1 MGKTE
6 TKTTLHFGTFS
17 YQVEIA
23 NSCCSTRMLSN
34 LWSWLLTALS
44 SSSTSSTNTSPLS
57 TNTSTTRPLMIA
69 VEGNI
74 ASGKSTFLELLS
86 KQHHVAIFPEP
97 VARWTD
103 VGGTNLFRNM
113 MEDGPRWMHAFQ
125 FYSSLTRVEIA
136 YKAAKAPA
144 SISIMERS
152 LFSERYC
159 FVQMMA
165 EAGSLTQGEF
175 TILNRWFKMLTGRGD
190 PSLALDLIVYIEAE
204 PEVLMQ
210 RIRGRGRGGEETLAR
225 EYLDQVHA
233 RHQAWLDEGA
243 FPLPAPVVRING
255 NGDLADFTKE
265 VDKFASSLPA
275 LLEAK
280 HSL

>member
-1 MGKTE
+1 M
-6 TKTTLHFGTFS
+6 L
-17 YQVEIA
+17 
-23 NSCCSTRMLSN
+23 LSN
-34 LWSWLLTALS
+34 LWTWLLTALS
-44 SSSTSSTNTSPLS
+44 PSSSYINTNTFTLS
-57 TNTSTTRPLMIA
+57 TNNTATRPLMIA

-86 KQHHVAIFPEP
+86 KQQNVAVFPEP

-103 VGGTNLFRNM
+103 VGGTNLFRDM
-113 MEDGPRWMHAFQ
+113 MKNGPRWMHAFQ
-125 FYSSLTRVEIA
+125 LYSSFTRVEIA
-136 YKAAKAPA
+136 YQAAKAPA

-175 TILNRWFKMLTGRGD
+175 AILNRWFKMLTGRND
-190 PSLALDLIVYIEAE
+190 PSLEVDLIVYIEAD

-210 RIRGRGRGGEETLAR
+210 RIRGRGRDGEETLAR
-225 EYLDQVHA
+225 EYVDQVHA

-243 FPLPAPVVRING
+243 FPVPAPVVRIDG
-255 NGDLADFTKE
+255 NGDMADFTKRVE
-265 VDKFASSLPA
+265 KFAASLPS
-275 LLEAK
+275 LLEANRIK
-280 HSL
+280 V

>member
-1 MGKTE
+1 MGE
-6 TKTTLHFGTFS
+6 SPVVL
-17 YQVEIA
+17 YQIT
-23 NSCCSTRMLSN
+23 SSRITRMLLSN
-34 LWSWLLTALS
+34 LWSWLLAALS
-44 SSSTSSTNTSPLS
+44 PSSFSTNTNTSPLS

-86 KQHHVAIFPEP
+86 KQHRAAIFPEP

-165 EAGSLTQGEF
+165 ESGSLTQGEF
-175 TILNRWFKMLTGRGD
+175 AILNRWFQMLTGRKD
-190 PSLALDLIVYIEAE
+190 PSLEVDLIVYIGADAEDPRSGQRWGGDFGQGVCGPGSCEA
-204 PEVLMQ
+204 P
-210 RIRGRGRGGEETLAR
+210 GLAR
-225 EYLDQVHA
+225 
-233 RHQAWLDEGA
+233 
-243 FPLPAPVVRING
+243 
-255 NGDLADFTKE
+255 
-265 VDKFASSLPA
+265 
-275 LLEAK
+275 
-280 HSL
+280 

>member
-1 MGKTE
+1 
-6 TKTTLHFGTFS
+6 
-17 YQVEIA
+17 
-23 NSCCSTRMLSN
+23 MLLSS
-34 LWSWLLTALS
+34 LWSWLITALS
-44 SSSTSSTNTSPLS
+44 PSSFSTNTNTFPSPLS

-86 KQHHVAIFPEP
+86 KQDNVAIFPEP

-125 FYSSLTRVEIA
+125 FYSSFTRVEIA
-136 YKAAKAPA
+136 YQAAKAPA

-190 PSLALDLIVYIEAE
+190 PSLELDLIVYIEAE

-225 EYLDQVHA
+225 EYLDQVHT

-255 NGDLADFTKE
+255 NVDLSDFTKE
-265 VDKFASSLPA
+265 VERFAASLPA
-275 LLEAK
+275 LLKAK
-280 HSL
+280 HSV

>member
-1 MGKTE
+1 VGR
-6 TKTTLHFGTFS
+6 S
-17 YQVEIA
+17 SA
-23 NSCCSTRMLSN
+23 
-34 LWSWLLTALS
+34 ALS
-44 SSSTSSTNTSPLS
+44 PSSFSTNTNTSPLS
-57 TNTSTTRPLMIA
+57 TNTSTTPPLMIA

-103 VGGTNLFRNM
+103 VGGTNLFRDM

-125 FYSSLTRVEIA
+125 FFSSLTRVEIA
-136 YKAAKAPA
+136 YQAAKAPA

-190 PSLALDLIVYIEAE
+190 PSLELDLIVYIEAE

-225 EYLDQVHA
+225 WVRVPPMRKVQGA
-233 RHQAWLDEGA
+233 RCKVQGA
-243 FPLPAPVVRING
+243 ANVQGSTWTRFTLGTRPGWMRELSPCLLQWCASMVTGICPISRRRSRDLQQPFPPCSKPSTPCRQTFN
-255 NGDLADFTKE
+255 
-265 VDKFASSLPA
+265 
-275 LLEAK
+275 
-280 HSL
+280 